1 MAFFFVCD
9 EKYFCGEIIFLCVNI
24 FLCVCENKSFVFLC
38 GVVNIL
44 CVCVKL

>member
-1 MAFFFVCD
+1 VAKNIFVCEYFFVCV
-9 EKYFCGEIIFLCVNI
+9 YEIF
-24 FLCVCENKSFVFLC
+24 FCVCENKSFVFLC